1 MTVADAGSNPPFP
14 TSPGMQ
20 AGGGR
25 PQPKLAD
32 YGRSATMLG
41 IVCLVVMCLGLFTN
55 TPQFFR
61 AYLAGYLLWLGVSL
75 GCMAIVMLHHMTGG
89 NWGMLI
95 RRIGEAAMSRFPIMA
110 LLFIPILLG
119 RHALFPWTH
128 GDWVQ
133 HDDVLKNKSL
143 YLNTFFFH
151 RPGDAVFRHLDH
163 FFRQSSSLVASCRD
177 SGKNPETTGKMQ
189 AISAPGLLLFFLT
202 VTFVSVDWIMSR
214 DPHWYSTVQG
224 FLVAVGMALS
234 GISFLVLMLNLVVRH
249 HVFIKQ
255 PQGPDLVTSDELPL
269 SDFTTQARLND
280 LGNLLMVLVI
290 LWAYMALS
298 QLIVI
303 WMGNTREDIPWY
315 TERGMDALRPNMWR
329 WYGLALVI
337 LHFFIP
343 FFLLLSRF
351 NKRRLWILG
360 AIATGVLIMRQFD
373 MVWLTAPVVIDPNV
387 VDKAVGGWAS
397 WMDVLAP
404 LAIGGIWFGGFV
416 KALEARPVIPPYD
429 PQTDELIIPDQYLAH
444 SGGQGEAGIHTPHE
458 NTRTSGSSAGGPFGT
473 EGTAHA

>member
-1 MTVADAGSNPPFP
+1 MTVADAGSNPPIP
-14 TSPGMQ
+14 TRAEMP
-20 AGGGR
+20 AGR
-25 PQPKLAD
+25 PQPKLGD
-32 YGRSATMLG
+32 YGRGATMVG
-41 IVCLVVMCLGLFTN
+41 IVCLAVMCIGLITN
-55 TPQFFR
+55 APQFFR

-128 GDWVQ
+128 GDWVM
-133 HDDVLKNKSL
+133 HDDILKNKSL
-143 YLNTFFFH
+143 YLNTWFFTGRAIVYF
-151 RPGDAVFRHLDH
+151 AVWIIFAGNLR
-163 FFRQSSSLVASCRD
+163 RWSLLQD
-177 SGKNPETTGKMQ
+177 GGKNPETTGKMQ

-224 FLVAVGMALS
+224 FLVSVGMALS
-234 GISFLVLMLNLVVRH
+234 GIAFLVLMLNLVVRH
-249 HVFIKQ
+249 QVFIKQ

-269 SDFTTQARLND
+269 ADFTTQARLND

-315 TERGMDALRPNMWR
+315 TERGLDTMRPNMWR

-360 AIATGVLIMRQFD
+360 AIATGVMIMRQFD

-387 VDKAVGGWAS
+387 LDKAVGGWAS

-429 PQTDELIIPDQYLAH
+429 PQTDELLIPDQYLAH
-444 SGGQGEAGIHTPHE
+444 SGGQGEAGVHTLHE
-458 NTRTSGSSAGGPFGT
+458 NSRTQGSSAGGPFGV